1 MLIRS
6 NEITPDGFDESPRVC
21 RINQP
26 ELLFISSRRV
36 PPPPIRLGSSAARL
50 LLIYSQKVNLSLL
63 RLEEIA
69 ISHQL
74 TRRWS
79 QYITGTC

>member
-1 MLIRS
+1 MDLMNHPGCAELIS
-6 NEITPDGFDESPRVC
+6 LNFCSLAVAV
-21 RINQP
+21 
-26 ELLFISSRRV
+26 S
-36 PPPPIRLGSSAARL
+36 PPIRLGSSAARL